1 MGEDCPSFIPCDK
14 AFTTASAKAEA
25 SAPAGKTATPGFVQ
39 NGPVPLVSEAAHP
52 FAISSAMVLRNSAR
66 ASAVVR
72 A

>member
-1 MGEDCPSFIPCDK
+1 LGEDCPSFIPCDK

-25 SAPAGKTATPGFVQ
+25 SAVVGETATQGIVQ
-39 NGPVPLVSEAAHP
+39 NGPSPLISEAAHP
-52 FAISSAMVLRNSAR
+52 FAISSAMALRISVC